1 MINDNAQQ
9 SGSDLANN
17 KNDFKL
23 NLNNLCVALLFCI
36 IISGIT
42 RAATVEDFSRHPQYL
57 DVKISPDGKHI
68 AALVNREGI
77 NALVFFETK
86 TSKITNTISSN
97 KGEQPAAYYWV
108 NNERVIIQV
117 EQLRGSLEQPLDF
130 GEIYAVNYDG
140 SKRKMIYGYRAKR
153 GITLSANA
161 GFLLDILP
169 DDPKNVLITTHKL
182 SRKSDTLPKVVKLN
196 IYSGKEIRVSSA
208 PMPYSQFL
216 VDSTGVPRFVAGI
229 DENAKQ
235 QLFYKKENSDKWQ
248 RFGEEFEGTFTP
260 VAFSKNNEDVYA
272 FKSTDGNAEGLYS
285 YNLDTKEETLLFR
298 SELVEPTY
306 IMQSSLNDIY
316 GLRIDEDYPHY
327 VYLDESNRD
336 AQLHKALYGAF
347 KGNSIDIT
355 SKTADGKN
363 IIVKVSGDRNPGTF
377 YLFNTTT
384 MTTKYLYSQVPWLKS
399 KDLSPLEPFRLKSP
413 DGLTINGFI
422 TLPKDKKTNLPT
434 VILPHGGPHA
444 RDYWQYDPQ
453 VQMLANAG
461 YAVVQVNFRGSSG
474 YGKTFMEAG
483 YENWG
488 TKIQD
493 DILLATQYAIQ
504 QKVADKS
511 KICIFGVSFGGYS
524 ALQSAIKSPELYKCA
539 IGYAGVYDLP
549 MLYEEGD
556 IETFKWGDGYLDKT
570 LGTDKA
576 KLIEQSPV
584 YNVDKLK
591 AAVLLIHGEDDE
603 RAPIE
608 HAEKLRDALDA
619 NDHPYEWLIK
629 NKEGHGFYDE
639 DNILEANTKIL
650 SFLEK
655 YIGT

>member
-1 MINDNAQQ
+1 MIHNNTWQ
-9 SGSDLANN
+9 SDSKLLHDKNN
-17 KNDFKL
+17 FKL
-23 NLNNLCVALLFCI
+23 SLCNICITLFFIMTSCAI
-36 IISGIT
+36 Q
-42 RAATVEDFSRHPQYL
+42 AATVEDFSRHSQYL
-57 DVKISPDGKHI
+57 NVKISPDGKHI
-68 AALVNREGI
+68 AALVNREGV
-77 NALVFFETK
+77 NALVFFETQ
-86 TSKITNTISSN
+86 TSKITYSISSDR
-97 KGEQPAAYYWV
+97 GEQPAEYYWV

-117 EQLRGSLEQPLDF
+117 EQLRGSLEQPLNF
-130 GEIYAVNYDG
+130 GELYAVNYDG
-140 SKRKMIYGYRAKR
+140 SRREMVYGYRSQISPSGK
-153 GITLSANA
+153 A
-161 GFLLDILP
+161 GFLLDTLP
-169 DDPKNVLITTHKL
+169 DDPNNVLITSHKL
-182 SRKSDTLPKVVKLN
+182 SRKSDILPKVVKLN
-196 IYSGKEIRVSSA
+196 VYNGKGKRVTGA
-208 PMPYSQFL
+208 PIPYSQFL
-216 VDSTGVPRFVAGI
+216 IDNAGVPRFVAGI

-235 QLFYKKENSDKWQ
+235 QLFYMKEKGNKWQ

-260 VAFSKNNEDVYA
+260 IAFSKNNENIYA
-272 FKSTDGNAEGLYS
+272 LKSTGGNPEGLYS
-285 YNLDTKEETLLFR
+285 YNLATKEETLLFR
-298 SELVEPTY
+298 SQFVEPTY
-306 IMQSSLNDIY
+306 IMQSSLSDVY
-316 GLRIDEDYPHY
+316 GLRIDEDYPRY
-327 VYLDESNRD
+327 IYLDESNKD

-363 IIVKVSGDRNPGTF
+363 IIVKVSGDRNPGSF

-384 MTTKYLYSQVPWLKS
+384 MTTKYLYSQAPWLKS

-422 TLPKDKKTNLPT
+422 TLPKEKKTNLPT

-444 RDYWQYDPQ
+444 RDYWEYVQH
-453 VQMLANAG
+453 VQMLANYG
-461 YAVVQVNFRGSSG
+461 YAVVQVNFRGSTG
-474 YGKTFMEAG
+474 YGKKFMEAG

-488 TKIQD
+488 SKIQD
-493 DILLATQYAIQ
+493 DILFATKYAIQ
-504 QKVADKS
+504 QGVADKN

-524 ALQSAIKSPELYKCA
+524 ALQSAIKSPELFKCA

-556 IETFKWGDGYLDKT
+556 IESLKWGDAYLDKT

-576 KLIEQSPV
+576 KQIEQSPV

-591 AAVLLIHGEDDE
+591 AAVLLIHGEDDV

-608 HAEKLRDALDA
+608 HAEKLRDALDEKG
-619 NDHPYEWLIK
+619 HTYEWLIK

>member
-1 MINDNAQQ
+1 MIHNNTWRRDSELLNDN
-9 SGSDLANN
+9 DN
-17 KNDFKL
+17 FKF
-23 NLNNLCVALLFCI
+23 NLSKIFLVLFFFM
-36 IISGIT
+36 ST
-42 RAATVEDFSRHPQYL
+42 SFAMQAATIEDFSRHPQYL
-57 DVKISPDGKHI
+57 NIKISPDGKHI
-68 AALVNREGI
+68 AALVNRDGV

-86 TSKITNTISSN
+86 TSKITYSISSDR
-97 KGEQPAAYYWV
+97 GEQPGEYYWV

-117 EQLRGSLEQPLDF
+117 EQLRGSLEQPLNF
-130 GEIYAVNYDG
+130 GELYAVNYDG
-140 SKRKMIYGYRAKR
+140 SKRKMIYGYRSHNSSS
-153 GITLSANA
+153 GNA
-161 GFLLDILP
+161 GFLLDLLP
-169 DDPKNVLITTHKL
+169 DDPDNVLIITQKF
-182 SRKSDTLPKVVKLN
+182 SRKSDVLAKVDKLN
-196 IYSGKEIRVSSA
+196 VYNGKGNYVTRA
-208 PMPYSQFL
+208 PIPYSHFL
-216 VDSTGVPRFVAGI
+216 VDNAGIPRFVAGI

-235 QLFYKKENSDKWQ
+235 QLFYIKEKGDKWQ

-260 VAFSKNNEDVYA
+260 VAFSKNNENVYA
-272 FKSTDGNAEGLYS
+272 LKSTDGNAEGLYK
-285 YNLDTKEETLLFR
+285 YNLVTKEETLLFR

-306 IMQSSLNDIY
+306 IMQSSLNEIY
-316 GLRIDEDYPHY
+316 GLRIDEDYPRY
-327 VYLDESNRD
+327 IYLDESNKD

-347 KGNSIDIT
+347 KSDSIDIT
-355 SKTADGKN
+355 SKTADKKN
-363 IIVKVSGDRNPGTF
+363 IIVKVSSDRNPGTF
-377 YLFNTTT
+377 YLFDTTT
-384 MTTKYLYSQVPWLKS
+384 MTTKHLYSQVPWLKPN
-399 KDLSPLEPFRLKSP
+399 DLSPLEPFRLTSP

-422 TLPKDKKTNLPT
+422 TLPKEKKANLPT

-461 YAVVQVNFRGSSG
+461 YAVVQVNFRGSTG
-474 YGKTFMEAG
+474 YGKKFMEAG

-493 DILLATQYAIQ
+493 DILLATKYAIQ
-504 QKVADKS
+504 QGVADKN

-524 ALQSAIKSPELYKCA
+524 ALQSAIKSPELFKCA

-556 IETFKWGDGYLDKT
+556 IESFKWGDAYLDKT
-570 LGTDKA
+570 LGTDKT
-576 KLIEQSPV
+576 KQIEQSPV

-603 RAPIE
+603 RAPLE
-608 HAEKLRDALDA
+608 HAEKLRDALDEKG
-619 NDHPYEWLIK
+619 HPYEWLTK